1 MVVRCRPMSRKETED
16 SRQKVVEMDKHRG
29 CVRDRC
35 LWRPCVH
42 ASPRVL
48 VVWQVILHNA
58 GGSGEPPKTFT
69 FDQVYDDTS
78 QQEVTH
84 TRTHGR
90 SHRNHRNHR
99 SRPGS
104 GSGSGSVLGP
114 GPGLGWWPAL
124 GLRSG

>member
-1 MVVRCRPMSRKETED
+1 MAV
-16 SRQKVVEMDKHRG
+16 
-29 CVRDRC
+29 CVTAAC
-35 LWRPCVH
+35 GACVH

-84 TRTHGR
+84 TRTHGHSHR
-90 SHRNHRNHR
+90 SHHMTAAAQAQAQAQARC
-99 SRPGS
+99 
-104 GSGSGSVLGP
+104 
-114 GPGLGWWPAL
+114 
-124 GLRSG
+124 

>member
-16 SRQKVVEMDKHRG
+16 NRQKVVELDKHRG
-29 CVRDRC
+29 CVRDRR
-35 LWRPCVH
+35 LRSRICVH
-42 ASPRVL
+42 ASLPRVL

-84 TRTHGR
+84 THT
-90 SHRNHRNHR
+90 
-99 SRPGS
+99 
-104 GSGSGSVLGP
+104 
-114 GPGLGWWPAL
+114 AATAATAAAQAQAQAQAQC
-124 GLRSG
+124 

>member
-16 SRQKVVEMDKHRG
+16 NRQKVVEMDKHRG

-84 TRTHGR
+84 THTRPQPPQPPQPPRLRLRLRLSVRAR
-90 SHRNHRNHR
+90 SWARLVARAAAT
-99 SRPGS
+99 
-104 GSGSGSVLGP
+104 V
-114 GPGLGWWPAL
+114 GLGL
-124 GLRSG
+124 G

>member
-16 SRQKVVEMDKHRG
+16 NRQKVVEMDKHRG

-35 LWRPCVH
+35 LWRMRSRITC
-42 ASPRVL
+42 VL

-90 SHRNHRNHR
+90 SHRNHR

-114 GPGLGWWPAL
+114 GPGLGWWPAS
-124 GLRSG
+124 GLRLG

>member
-16 SRQKVVEMDKHRG
+16 NRQKVVEMDKHRG

-84 TRTHGR
+84 TRT
-90 SHRNHRNHR
+90 NA
-99 SRPGS
+99 
-104 GSGSGSVLGP
+104 V
-114 GPGLGWWPAL
+114 ATATTATTAAAQAQAQAQAQC
-124 GLRSG
+124 

>member
-1 MVVRCRPMSRKETED
+1 MAV
-16 SRQKVVEMDKHRG
+16 
-29 CVRDRC
+29 CVTAAC
-35 LWRPCVH
+35 GACVH

-84 TRTHGR
+84 TRPHGHSHR
-90 SHRNHRNHR
+90 SHHMTAAAQAQAQAQARC
-99 SRPGS
+99 
-104 GSGSGSVLGP
+104 
-114 GPGLGWWPAL
+114 
-124 GLRSG
+124 

>member
-1 MVVRCRPMSRKETED
+1 MAV
-16 SRQKVVEMDKHRG
+16 
-29 CVRDRC
+29 CVTAAC
-35 LWRPCVH
+35 GACVH

-84 TRTHGR
+84 THAHTAAATA
-90 SHRNHRNHR
+90 NHR

-104 GSGSGSVLGP
+104 GLGSGSVLGP
-114 GPGLGWWPAL
+114 GPGLGWWPGL
-124 GLRSG
+124 GLRLG